1 MSDTSSSGTEQVTL
15 GGEPETT
22 IVNMSRHG
30 RSGVTPVDRSTR
42 FGNPFK
48 MEKDGGE
55 YTREGCVE
63 AYREWF
69 REKVEND
76 PEFRVAVEN
85 LRGET
90 LGCWCK
96 PKACHGDV
104 IVDYLRSVEPGMEG
118 SDDE

>member
-1 MSDTSSSGTEQVTL
+1 MSDEHEQATL
-15 GGEPETT
+15 LEESATT
-22 IVNMSRHG
+22 IVNMSSHG
-30 RSGVTPVDRSTR
+30 RSGVTPIDRSTQ

-48 MEKDGGE
+48 MEKDGGD

-63 AYREWF
+63 AYAEWF
-69 REKVEND
+69 EQKIAD
-76 PEFRVAVEN
+76 DDEFRAAVEE

-104 IVDYLRSVEPGMEG
+104 IVEHLRQTEG
-118 SDDE
+118 HDE